1 MKLSATILAAGASK
15 RMGDLNK
22 LLLQIDN
29 KPIIYSVCKTALGS
43 KLDQIILVTGYENSK
58 IEKTVPKGIDN
69 IVYNKKWRQGMMS
82 SIYAGLSNLDDDV
95 DGNMIILGDMPLIT
109 EHTINLLIDEFK
121 ISNGDRIVYPIYE
134 ARQANP
140 VIFPKKYFAEILDS
154 EGDKGCKKV
163 LKKHPGDAVGVHINS
178 DEVIVDCDTRDDYLL
193 VEKKLLNNVQT

>member
-29 KPIIYSVCKTALGS
+29 KPIIYSVCKTVLGS

-69 IVYNKKWRQGMMS
+69 IVYNKNWRKGMMS

-109 EHTINLLIDEFK
+109 VHTINLLIDEFK
-121 ISNGDRIVYPIYE
+121 ISNGNRIVYPIYE

-163 LKKHPGDAVGVHINS
+163 LKKYPGDAVSVHINS

>member
-43 KLDQIILVTGYENSK
+43 KLDQIILVTGYENLK
-58 IEKTVPKGIDN
+58 IEKTVPRGIDN
-69 IVYNKKWRQGMMS
+69 IAYNKNWRQGMMS

-163 LKKHPGDAVGVHINS
+163 LKKYPGDAVGVHINS